1 MILRELCSG
10 FLNFSFNGSY
20 SHVVSGRTLIG
31 ETGKPEAV
39 LIERGQSVLIGT
51 SVSHLLAHASPC
63 NPKDWRKKKKKK
75 ALKTLRLKSTART
88 REKPRQAMLSHLGSI
103 RGQV

>member
-1 MILRELCSG
+1 MISRERCSG

-63 NPKDWRKKKKKK
+63 NPKGWRKKKKKSFENAK
-75 ALKTLRLKSTART
+75 AKIDSQNARKAMQSHVKSF
-88 REKPRQAMLSHLGSI
+88 G
-103 RGQV
+103 

>member
-75 ALKTLRLKSTART
+75 SFENAKAKIDSQNARKATQSHVKSF
-88 REKPRQAMLSHLGSI
+88 G
-103 RGQV
+103 